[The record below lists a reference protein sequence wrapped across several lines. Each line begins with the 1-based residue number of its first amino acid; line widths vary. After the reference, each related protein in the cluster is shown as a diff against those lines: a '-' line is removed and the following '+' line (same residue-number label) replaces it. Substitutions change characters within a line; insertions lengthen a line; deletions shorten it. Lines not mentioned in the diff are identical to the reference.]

1 LPWRLNGPAKKEPK
15 MANMD
20 DRLNQWLRDAHA
32 MEEQAEQM
40 LSGQASRIE
49 NYPQLRA
56 RIEQHLNETKSQRER
71 LEKCIEQRGAST
83 SGIKDIAGK
92 FAAMMQGFSGV
103 ILGDEV
109 VKDTLASY
117 TFEQMEIASYRI
129 LIAAAEGVGDTSTA
143 RACEE
148 ICREEEAMADWLADH
163 ADEVTRE
170 YLKREQVELETA
182 KR

>member
-1 LPWRLNGPAKKEPK
+1 

-20 DRLNQWLRDAHA
+20 DRLDQWLRDAHA
-32 MEEQAEQM
+32 MEKQAEQM

-56 RIEQHLNETKSQRER
+56 RLEQHLNETKSQREK

-83 SGIKDIAGK
+83 SGMKDIAGK
-92 FAAMMQGFSGV
+92 FAAIMQSFGGV
-103 ILGDEV
+103 IVDDEV
-109 VKDTLASY
+109 VKATLASY
-117 TFEQMEIASYRI
+117 TFEHMEIASYRI
-129 LIAAAEGVGDTSTA
+129 LIVAAEAVGDTATA
-143 RACEE
+143 EICKE
-148 ICREEEAMADWLADH
+148 ICREEKAMAAWLADH